1 MPSDFSRTFASHL
14 NDIRLERGVTQT
26 AIAKLLGKS
35 QSVISEH
42 VTGVRAPDTDL
53 IDAIAYLSGL
63 TSMELV
69 TIIQDRMRALARP
82 TPAAAPD
89 MTSTSGDGSPHP
101 TSLAPGDTS
110 AAPSR
115 VHGQSVRRRGGR
127 SR

>member
-1 MPSDFSRTFASHL
+1 MPSDFSRQFASHL

-53 IDAIAYLSGL
+53 IDAIAYLGGL

-69 TIIQDRMRALARP
+69 TVIQDRMRALARP
-82 TPAAAPD
+82 AGAAPGTASPD
-89 MTSTSGDGSPHP
+89 GDGSPHP
-101 TSLAPGDTS
+101 TSLAPGDTN

-115 VHGQSVRRRGGR
+115 AHGQSVRHRGGR